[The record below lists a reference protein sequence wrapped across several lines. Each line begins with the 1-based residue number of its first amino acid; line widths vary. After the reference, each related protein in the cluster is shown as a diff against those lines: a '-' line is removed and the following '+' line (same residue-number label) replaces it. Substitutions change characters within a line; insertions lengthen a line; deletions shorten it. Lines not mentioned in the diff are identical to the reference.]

1 MADNDTT
8 SPAPVAT
15 NNFATTERPAPRTD
29 LDFEKYRKVLLDQ
42 KALIE
47 ETLASMEDADKGE
60 LLDSGGRDRN
70 ELSTADN
77 HPADLG
83 TDVQLRGQDLALEAN
98 EREVLN
104 KIERALQKIEE
115 GTYGLSDRSYQPIP
129 VERLEAVPY
138 AVLTVEEQSAEEI
151 AG

>member
-1 MADNDTT
+1 MADNDTQ

-15 NNFATTERPAPRTD
+15 NNFATGERPAPRTD
-29 LDFEKYRKVLLDQ
+29 LDFEKYRKILLDQ

-47 ETLASMEDADKGE
+47 ETLASMEDEDKGE

-77 HPADLG
+77 HPADVA
-83 TDVQLRGQDLALEAN
+83 TDVQLRGQDMALEAN

-115 GTYGLSDRSYQPIP
+115 GTYGLSDRSFQPIP

-138 AVLTVEEQSAEEI
+138 AVLTVEEQSVEEI